1 MNNLIGIVATNYSV
15 GDFGLLTEE
24 RPIASIPYGGRYRL
38 IDFPLSNIVNAGATL
53 VGVITPYLYRSILDH
68 IGNGKPWNLSRKNEG
83 LFVLPGTVYGY
94 DIGENKITL
103 RDIKG
108 NNVFLKRTNADYV
121 VIACCNKIFNID
133 YNDVLE
139 KHIKSGAGVTI
150 CYKRITDNV
159 DKGELCIFTDD
170 DDNLLDI
177 KRLKKNTRNV
187 NMCLDTMIINRDLL
201 IKILEWYENQSY
213 IDLFDVIKENIE
225 HLVVSGYEFKGY
237 VKSINN
243 VKDFMD
249 ANKELLN
256 QDVLSEL
263 FLQDRMI
270 YTKIHDAHPVR
281 YDANCEVKNAIIAT
295 GSIIKGKVINSV
307 IFRNCVIEEGAVVKN
322 SIIMQKSI
330 IPKGAHV
337 ENMICD
343 KNVRLS
349 EGVKIIGT
357 EQKPIIIT
365 SHQYK

>member
-1 MNNLIGIVATNYSV
+1 MNKLIGLVATNYSL

-38 IDFPLSNIVNAGATL
+38 IDFPLSNIVNAGVTL
-53 VGVITPYLYRSILDH
+53 VGVITPHLYRSILDH

-94 DIGENKITL
+94 DTGKGKFLL

-108 NNVFLKRTNADYV
+108 NKMFLERSNADYV
-121 VIACCNKIFNID
+121 VVACCNKIFNID
-133 YNDVLE
+133 YEAVLE
-139 KHIKSGAGVTI
+139 KHIKSGAGVTV
-150 CYKRITDNV
+150 CYKKMEGVVAKD
-159 DKGELCIFTDD
+159 ELAVFVDD
-170 DDNLLDI
+170 DDNLLDM
-177 KRLKKNTRNV
+177 KRLKKNTHDL

-201 IKILEWYENQSY
+201 LKIIEWYKNQSY
-213 IDLFDVIKENIE
+213 VDLFDVIKENME
-225 HLVVSGYEFKGY
+225 HLTVAGYEFKGY

-243 VKDFMD
+243 VHDYMV

-256 QDVLSEL
+256 EDVISEL

-281 YDANCEVKNAIIAT
+281 YSKDCEVTNSIIAT

-322 SIIMQKSI
+322 SVIMQKSF
-330 IPKGAHV
+330 IPKGTHV

-343 KNVRLS
+343 KDVRLS
-349 EGVKIIGT
+349 EAVKIIGT
-357 EQKPIIIT
+357 EAKPIIIT

>member
-1 MNNLIGIVATNYSV
+1 MNKLIGIVATNYSL

-38 IDFPLSNIVNAGATL
+38 IDFPLSNIVNAGVTL

-94 DIGENKITL
+94 DTGKGKLML
-103 RDIKG
+103 RDIRG
-108 NNVFLKRTNADYV
+108 NKMFLERSNADYV
-121 VIACCNKIFNID
+121 VVACCNKIFNID
-133 YNDVLE
+133 YEAVLD
-139 KHIKSGAGVTI
+139 KHIKNGAGVTI
-150 CYKRITDNV
+150 CYKKMETTVAKDELAVFVDN
-159 DKGELCIFTDD
+159 
-170 DDNLLDI
+170 DDNLLDL
-177 KRLKKNTRNV
+177 KRLKKNSHNM
-187 NMCLDTMIINRDLL
+187 NMCLDTMIINKDLL
-201 IKILEWYENQSY
+201 LKILTWYENQSY
-213 IDLFDVIKENIE
+213 VDLFDVIKENIE
-225 HLVVSGYEFKGY
+225 HLAVAGYEFKGY

-243 VKDFMD
+243 VHDFMV

-256 QDVLSEL
+256 EEVLNDL

-281 YDANCEVKNAIIAT
+281 YSKESEVHNSIIAT
-295 GSIIKGKVINSV
+295 GSVIKGKVTNSI

-322 SIIMQKSI
+322 CVIMQKSY
-330 IPKGAHV
+330 IPKGTHV

-343 KNVRLS
+343 KGVTLS
-349 EGVKIIGT
+349 EGVRICGT
-357 EQKPIIIT
+357 EAKPIIIT